1 MKNIIKK
8 WWFWVIVALLILVVL
23 AKSLGWV
30 GKDTGI
36 EVSTEKAELRTVI
49 ETVSASGK
57 IQPEAEV
64 KISPDVPG
72 EVVEL
77 LVKEGDVVKKGQL
90 LCKINPV
97 IYQSNLEKMEAALNS
112 IRAQHANSK
121 ARLAQSK
128 AVFNNTEAIFR
139 RSKSL
144 FDQSAISQAD
154 YDAAKSGYE
163 AAKADMEAASQS
175 VSAAEFNINNAEAS
189 LKEARQNLD
198 KTTLLAPV
206 DGKVSKLNIEKG
218 ERVVGTSQMA
228 GTEIMRIANLNEM
241 EVVVDVNEN
250 DIVKLHVG
258 DTASIEADAYLGQ
271 TFSGIVTSVAN
282 SATTTGTSAD
292 QVTNFSVKIRILR
305 ESYAHLLERNPTPF
319 RPGMT
324 ATVDIRTQRLQ
335 KVLTVPIPSVT
346 TRADTLE
353 PISGKKKGSSKEGED
368 SESDES
374 VASSNADPLELVFV
388 VREGKARPRL
398 IKTGIQDNT
407 YIQVINGINAGE
419 AVISSPYQAISK
431 RLRNGTK
438 VKVVLKED
446 LSTNNP

>member
-8 WWFWVIVALLILVVL
+8 WWFWVILALLVLVVL
-23 AKSLGWV
+23 ARSLGWV
-30 GKDTGI
+30 GKETGI

-72 EVVEL
+72 EIVEL
-77 LVKEGDVVKKGQL
+77 WVKEGDVVHKGQL

-97 IYQSNLEKMEAALNS
+97 IYQSNLEKMEAALNAM
-112 IRAQHANSK
+112 RAQQANSK
-121 ARLAQSK
+121 ARLAQAK
-128 AVFNNTEAIFR
+128 AGFNNIETVFN
-139 RSKSL
+139 RSKIL

-154 YDAAKSGYE
+154 YEAARANYE
-163 AAKADMEAASQS
+163 GAKADLEAAAQTLA
-175 VSAAEFNINNAEAS
+175 AAEFNVNNAEAS
-189 LKEARQNLD
+189 LKESRQNLD
-198 KTTLLAPV
+198 KTTLISPV

-271 TFSGIVTSVAN
+271 TFAGIVTSVAN

-305 ESYAHLLERNPTPF
+305 ESYAQLLERNPTPF

-335 KVLTVPIPSVT
+335 KVLTIPIPSVT
-346 TRADTLE
+346 TRADTVE
-353 PISGKKKGSSKEGED
+353 QVSSKKKESAVEE
-368 SESDES
+368 SESDEAN
-374 VASSNADPLELVFV
+374 ASSNAEPLELVFV
-388 VREGKARPRL
+388 VRDGKARPRL

-407 YIQVINGINAGE
+407 YIQVLSGISVGE

-438 VKVVLKED
+438 VKVVLKEE
-446 LSTNNP
+446 LSTNKP